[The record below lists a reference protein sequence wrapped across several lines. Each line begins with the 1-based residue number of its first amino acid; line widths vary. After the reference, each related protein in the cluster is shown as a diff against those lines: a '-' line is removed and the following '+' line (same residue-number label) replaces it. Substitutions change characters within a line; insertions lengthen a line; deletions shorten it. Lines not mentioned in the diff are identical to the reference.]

1 MPSVSHTFS
10 WLVTLVF
17 IPRQLLF
24 FIFHRNCI
32 SVCRYICKHIFST
45 ISRGLGIDSLLEQSL
60 LPYILAFYILDFY
73 VRFHL
78 KTSE

>member
-1 MPSVSHTFS
+1 MPSVPHTFS

-17 IPRQLLF
+17 IPWQLLF

-32 SVCRYICKHIFST
+32 SVCTYISKHVFST
-45 ISRGLGIDSLLEQSL
+45 ISRGLGIDSHLEQSL